1 MLAKNTSGSL
11 INQLTLSGSQMMPEG
26 YYRSK
31 LFIAPFT
38 TNPLLAAASPL
49 FSLIERLCLTNALPP
64 VLKIRENIEHE
75 LHAFYSRLNAAN
87 YSTELIA
94 VSRYLICA
102 TVDELLG
109 KSYLRLYDEPAEFKA
124 FTPLSYDGVEPQKG
138 FFDVVSHIKER
149 PNQHLDVIELAYFC
163 LIAGFEGEQ
172 HLCANGRQTLDNL
185 IDELYL
191 LIQQHRVNK
200 PYKLFHDPAEPI
212 ASKAKGIPTV
222 LTLCFAFGLLGLAG
236 FSSYFYLNSQA
247 KSILQTHSTHVFREN

>member
-1 MLAKNTSGSL
+1 MLAKNHTGSL
-11 INQLTLSGSQMMPEG
+11 LNQLAFTGSQILEG

-49 FSLIERLCLTNALPP
+49 FSLIERLSVSNALPP
-64 VLKIRENIEHE
+64 VIHIRDNIEHE

-87 YSTELIA
+87 YSLELIA
-94 VSRYLICA
+94 VARYLVCSTI
-102 TVDELLG
+102 DELIG
-109 KSYLRLYDEPAEFKA
+109 KSYLRLNQEPVEFKA
-124 FTPLSYDGVEPQKG
+124 FTPLSHDGVEPQQR

-172 HLCANGRQTLDNL
+172 HFCANGRQTLDNL

-200 PYKLFHDPAEPI
+200 PHKLFHEPAAP
-212 ASKAKGIPTV
+212 ATPRTTRIPTI
-222 LTLCFAFGLLGLAG
+222 LILGFTFGLLGCAF
-236 FSSYFYLNSQA
+236 FSSHLYLNSQA
-247 KSILQTHSTHVFREN
+247 KSVLQMHSKHAFRED